1 MMPERAATREVT
13 LSTESWEM
21 KVPFRITGYT
31 FTAADLLHVTITA
44 NGITG
49 SGEAAGIYYM
59 GETGKTMLAQ
69 AQSVKAA
76 LERGAGREEL
86 RRLLPAGGARNAIDC
101 ALWDLEAKTTGK
113 SIWQLTGIKPGS
125 TTSVNTIGIGT
136 PEEMAK
142 AARSLDTAKIK
153 VKLDGESPL
162 ERISAVRAARP
173 DAEIV
178 VDVNQGWT
186 FEQLVELAPKFKE
199 LGVAMIEQPLPRG
212 ADEAL
217 EGYDPPLPLCAD
229 ESCLNISEFEQAA
242 RRYQM
247 INIKLDKTG
256 GLTEALDLAHMAQA
270 KGIGLMVG
278 NMLGTSLA
286 MAPGFVIAQLC
297 RFVDLDGALFL
308 KKDRQH
314 PMSYAG
320 GVVSP
325 PSSELWG

>member
-1 MMPERAATREVT
+1 MRQVT
-13 LSTESWEM
+13 LSTEFWEM
-21 KVPFRITGYT
+21 KTPFRITGYT
-31 FTAADLLHVTITA
+31 FTGAHLLHVTISA
-44 NGITG
+44 DGMSG
-49 SGEAAGIYYM
+49 CGEAAGVYYM
-59 GETGKTMLAQ
+59 GETGDSMLAQ
-69 AQSVKAA
+69 AESVKSA
-76 LERGAGREEL
+76 LEQGAGREEL

-101 ALWDLEAKTTGK
+101 ALWDLEAKRAGK
-113 SIWQLTGIKPGS
+113 SIWQLTGIKPGD
-125 TTSVNTIGIGT
+125 TISVNTIGIGT
-136 PEEMAK
+136 PAEMAK
-142 AARSLDTAKIK
+142 AAKSLDTPKIK

-162 ERISAVRAARP
+162 ERIAAVRAARP

-178 VDVNQGWT
+178 VDCNQGWT
-186 FEQLVELAPKFKE
+186 FEQLVEFAPKFKA

-212 ADEAL
+212 ADAAL
-217 EGYDPPLPLCAD
+217 EAYDSPIPLCAD
-229 ESCLNISEFEQAA
+229 ESCLDTSEFEQAS

-256 GLTEALDLAHMAQA
+256 GLTEALDLAHLAQA

-314 PMSYAG
+314 PMSYTG

-325 PSSELWG
+325 PGTELWG